1 MKTKILLILTVLS
14 VSILF
19 CIEDKS
25 NEFTES
31 KDKENTE
38 ELETTNEEYLLKKG
52 DVLSV
57 EVMEHPE
64 FSKEVR
70 ILPDGTI
77 EYPILGNMLITGM
90 SPKTLGEIIKLNLE
104 PYVPIPIVTIYVR
117 NIYGEKINI
126 LGYVRSP
133 GSFQIYEPIDIL
145 DALAIAGGI
154 TNIRKVKHVRI
165 IKQNGVAVNV
175 NLHLFWFGGDLGYS
189 LDTKLKLES
198 GDTLVVPPPASFNW
212 AMLSGIVAVLNFG
225 LSIFLLLQ

>member
-1 MKTKILLILTVLS
+1 MKFFFVILL
-14 VSILF
+14 SIITLHFAF
-19 CIEDKS
+19 CV
-25 NEFTES
+25 
-31 KDKENTE
+31 ENTE
-38 ELETTNEEYLLKKG
+38 ANLADTQTEENTENSEQEYLLKKG
-52 DVLSV
+52 DVLDI

-77 EYPILGNMLITGM
+77 EYPILGNMKITEM

-104 PYVPIPIVTIYVR
+104 PYVPIPIVTVYVQ

-126 LGYVRSP
+126 LGYVRQP

-154 TNIRKVKHVRI
+154 TNIRKVKYIRI

-175 NLHLFWFGGDLGYS
+175 KLSIFWFGGDLGYS
-189 LDTKLKLES
+189 VDTKLKLEA
-198 GDTLVVPPPASFNW
+198 GDTLIVPPPADFNW
-212 AMLSGIVAVLNFG
+212 AMLSAIVAVLNFG
-225 LSIFLLLQ
+225 LSVFLLLQ